1 MRKLELKQEA
11 LELYLHGYSYKE
23 VAKELEVSKS
33 TAYRW
38 VSEQRDLSDEANEY
52 GLEPKESDSETNL
65 NTLETSMEP
74 KSSNNETKKN
84 LDDINSSK
92 DSEETVPDY
101 ELELKKA
108 MMDHEYR
115 MAKIKLEEKR
125 VSTPKENTNYFTI
138 KPDKEQE
145 TPNRKEKE
153 SLGVGSLDLANSIAK
168 ELESRRKKE
177 EIKIKLDALKEKT
190 RRNLPYHFKVSIGKL
205 ANNYLQ
211 LYQIR
216 VREADV
222 MSLSEKIS
230 SLRREIKAHAF
241 KNSVNVKSYP
251 ICQTLQEIDE
261 GLSFMRSEIN
271 TSFWSSCKFE
281 LNDDSQERLQT
292 LVDEF
297 VD

>member
-1 MRKLELKQEA
+1 MRKSELKQEA
-11 LELYLHGYSYKE
+11 LELYLHGYSYNE
-23 VAKELEVSKS
+23 VAKELEVSKT

-38 VSEQRDLSDEANEY
+38 VSEQRDLTDEANEY
-52 GLEPKESDSETNL
+52 GLEPKESGSETNL
-65 NTLETSMEP
+65 NTSETSSER
-74 KSSNNETKKN
+74 KSIDSGKEKH
-84 LDDINSSK
+84 INYVNSQESTN
-92 DSEETVPDY
+92 DAASEY
-101 ELELKKA
+101 EFELKKA

-115 MAKIKLEEKR
+115 MAKIKLEENRITTTKG
-125 VSTPKENTNYFTI
+125 NTVFSSIQPN
-138 KPDKEQE
+138 KDQE
-145 TPNRKEKE
+145 ILNRKEKE
-153 SLGVGSLDLANSIAK
+153 SLGVGNLDLATSIVK

-216 VREADV
+216 VRREDV

-230 SLRREIKAHAF
+230 SLRREIKTHAF
-241 KNSVNVKSYP
+241 KNSVNVESYP
-251 ICQTLQEIDE
+251 IWKTLLEMDE